1 MILCSLAGCLLHCS
15 GNLMPNAF
23 NKPRRPR
30 YALSMT
36 VLRRVIAVTT
46 DKNKETIPASHCCA
60 ALCTSAMRPY
70 ARAFVP
76 SASNPI
82 DDVSTSIAIKYRS
95 VYVRS
100 VTSPGYLS
108 TFSRHSLAAPR
119 CKSDASPEVDNF
131 LLNGSYTWFE
141 KLVFTKIVRTVLKR
155 TSREIFT
162 I

>member
-15 GNLMPNAF
+15 RNLMPNAF

-46 DKNKETIPASHCCA
+46 DKNKGTIPASHRCA
-60 ALCTSAMRPY
+60 ALCISAVRPY

-76 SASNPI
+76 STQNPI
-82 DDVSTSIAIKYRS
+82 RDVSTSTAIKYRS

-100 VTSPGYLS
+100 VTSPGYLP

-119 CKSDASPEVDNF
+119 CKSDASSEVDNF
-131 LLNGSYTWFE
+131 LLNAPRTH
-141 KLVFTKIVRTVLKR
+141 VRKICVYKNREDSVRKH
-155 TSREIFT
+155 
-162 I
+162 